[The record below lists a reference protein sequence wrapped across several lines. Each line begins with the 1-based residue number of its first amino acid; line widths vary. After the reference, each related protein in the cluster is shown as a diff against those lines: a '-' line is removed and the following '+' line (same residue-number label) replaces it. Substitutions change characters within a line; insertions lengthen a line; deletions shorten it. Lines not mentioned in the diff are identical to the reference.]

1 MKYAGLLFFPI
12 LLVSGCSE
20 APTPDATVRPAENV
34 IRECVKNSGP
44 KLDAALK
51 DGDVATA
58 AREIVQV
65 LDDYEDSPAM
75 APYEEFHRQMEQLEG
90 LTAREPASDAV
101 AEKIDEIKTLAAEL
115 VANSDA

>member
-1 MKYAGLLFFPI
+1 MKYACLLFFPI
-12 LLVSGCSE
+12 LLISGCSE
-20 APTPDATVRPAENV
+20 APTPEATARPAEDV

-75 APYEEFHRQMEQLEG
+75 ASYEEFHRQMEQLEG